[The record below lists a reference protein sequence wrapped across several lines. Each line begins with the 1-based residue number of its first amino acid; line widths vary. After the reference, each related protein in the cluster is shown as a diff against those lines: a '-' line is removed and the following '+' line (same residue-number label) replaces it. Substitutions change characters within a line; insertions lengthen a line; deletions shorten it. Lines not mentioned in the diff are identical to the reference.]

1 MSSINSTDSN
11 RPPEELIEWLPED
24 GFENDEQENI
34 KKDDPLDGINGSEIG
49 C

>member
-1 MSSINSTDSN
+1 MSSTNSN
-11 RPPEELIEWLPED
+11 KPPEELTEWLPED

-34 KKDDPLDGINGSEIG
+34 NEYDPLEGVDGSEIG